1 MPEKRGIGF
10 FEYKMSAAL
19 LFFSRVCYLSSFY
32 AVSMNLGPHCVKS
45 DGIITILSFSR
56 SLTAFIAPFGF
67 KGLFQA
73 RDRLSRFLSTLVQ
86 SSSTFLST
94 LHLLLFSTWY
104 SSQGP
109 LTGVCIIIGG
119 GFLSFYLAS
128 VSGPF
133 FKVDIGPLVR
143 SVIVV
148 IVLSLLS
155 AHELEVVH
163 LLQLGDDELAPHVGD
178 LHLELLDLHVADLD
192 VVLHVVEVALAQDP
206 PGKRSKVKK

>member
-73 RDRLSRFLSTLVQ
+73 RHLVSIFEHTFSVLVNFLI
-86 SSSTFLST
+86 
-94 LHLLLFSTWY
+94 Y
-104 SSQGP
+104 S
-109 LTGVCIIIGG
+109 
-119 GFLSFYLAS
+119 AS
-128 VSGPF
+128 VAFFYMVFSSPF
-133 FKVDIGPLVR
+133 DGGLY
-143 SVIVV
+143 
-148 IVLSLLS
+148 
-155 AHELEVVH
+155 HYWW
-163 LLQLGDDELAPHVGD
+163 
-178 LHLELLDLHVADLD
+178 
-192 VVLHVVEVALAQDP
+192 
-206 PGKRSKVKK
+206 